1 MKNKILLPFIL
12 VLMST
17 SCIQKQWIVTES
29 TSVKIP
35 IDSTADKIADKAYT
49 EWLQPYKQKVDAQ
62 MNEVIGYSA
71 VTMRAHKPESLLS
84 NFSADVYLKAA
95 SDYLKMHVDIA
106 IVNLGGL
113 RTQVPEGPVTVR
125 KVFELMPFE
134 NELVVVWIRGD
145 KLLELL
151 NGFASVGGQGVA
163 GVRMTIANGKA
174 TDITVAG
181 KALDMQKL
189 YSIATNDY
197 LAGGNDNM
205 PQLATYEKRE
215 NTGIKVRNVL
225 LGFIKAETAAG
236 RKIESRLDGRI
247 RQNH

>member
-17 SCIQKQWIVTES
+17 SCVQKQWIVSES

-49 EWLQPYKQKVDAQ
+49 EWLQPYKQKIDVE
-62 MNEVIGYSA
+62 MNVIIGYA
-71 VTMRAHKPESLLS
+71 DETMRAHKPESLLS

-95 SDYLKMHVDIA
+95 SSHLNTPVDMA
-106 IVNLGGL
+106 VVNLGGL
-113 RTQVPEGPVTVR
+113 RTQVPQGTITMR

-163 GVRMTIANGKA
+163 GIRMTIANGKA

-205 PQLATYEKRE
+205 PQLAMYEKRE
-215 NTGIKVRNVL
+215 NTGLKVRNVL

-247 RQNH
+247 R